1 VVGTLSRILT
11 RATAAL
17 LLLAVIG
24 GLPVALVH
32 YVGWPLPTA
41 VPDLDQLTGWLHT
54 PVTDTVIINLLAIA
68 AWLLWA
74 AFIHAIGHELLD
86 TWRGMPTR
94 TSRRNINPLRPA
106 AAALITAITLGTLL
120 TSGATA
126 GPTQQPATIA
136 VAQAQPAQAQPATEP
151 LQTIRPAAAGA
162 ITVHVGQERYTYVV
176 KKGDY
181 LYKIAGEWLG
191 DSNRWPEICKLNW
204 HRHFPTV
211 GGTLHDCDLIYPG
224 WDLILPEDASPP
236 ANATPAPPPTP
247 EPEPEPEPVE
257 PPTAEPT
264 PSPSPS
270 ADTGSPPP
278 STLPPHPDGVVDPAD
293 LPPVSPPSPSDAAS
307 PSPAATDSGTPPAT
321 TGPEHTEP
329 GDNDQED
336 NDQEDTEPAGE
347 PESSGTEGMT
357 LPGGSYLPWA
367 LAAALIAA
375 AAMVW
380 LQRQRRFRPGPTSD
394 PQTSTRQPPVVE
406 QVRRGMARDPA
417 APRLPADLVQR
428 AVAVPK
434 LPTLPPG
441 GIGLVGDGAHAAAR
455 AAIVTTLASGGPR
468 DPDRQ
473 GEVVIDGTTL
483 TTLIGADAASLG
495 PWPRLHIADDLD
507 HALAIVETRLLH
519 RSRILDE
526 HAATDLDTLRQRAPD
541 EEPLPPVL
549 LITETPPPGARM
561 RARATLG
568 LGTGLDVAALLLG
581 EWGHGT
587 TLRIDPTGHTQHVA
601 GPQIDTLDQR
611 MAVLDTD
618 TTVQMFATLREAH
631 TGEPTTTAADT
642 SADQPPPDADA
653 PQPVAGPAP
662 ANRREPG
669 PAAAPKVRLRVLG
682 NPQIENI
689 TRPGRPLR
697 AKALELAVYLACHPG
712 GKATREIGEYLCPEA
727 RLREADQR
735 VHTYASNLRHVLTRA
750 GAPHKDAYLIRDAAR
765 YRLDPVTVEV
775 DLWQLRDLLHHAA
788 IASGD
793 NRRHLLEQ
801 ACNLYAAPLA
811 DGCKYEWIE
820 PYRQQARQLVTRAHL
835 QLAEDLLPD
844 DPQRASDLL
853 DQAIGHDRYN
863 EALYCAAMHTRHAL
877 GDHDGIRN
885 LLRALTRALADIGAE
900 PSDSTVELAD
910 QLRASLEHR

>member
-1 VVGTLSRILT
+1 VVGTLFQILV
-11 RATAAL
+11 RTAAGL
-17 LLLAVIG
+17 LLTLVLV

-32 YVGWPLPTA
+32 YVGWPLPNS
-41 VPDLDQLTGWLHT
+41 VPNVEQLTGWLHT

-86 TWRGMPTR
+86 TWRGMPAR
-94 TSRRNINPLRPA
+94 AGGRNLNPLRPA

-120 TSGATA
+120 TSAAA
-126 GPTQQPATIA
+126 GLTQQPATIA
-136 VAQAQPAQAQPATEP
+136 VAQAQPAKAQPATEP
-151 LQTIRPAAAGA
+151 VQTIRPAAAGA

-176 KKGDY
+176 KKGGY
-181 LYKIAGEWLG
+181 LYKIAEQWLG
-191 DSNRWPEICKLNW
+191 DPNRWPEICKLNW
-204 HRHFPTV
+204 HRHFPTI

-224 WDLILPEDASPP
+224 WDLNLPDDARPP
-236 ANATPAPPPTP
+236 ADATPAPPPTP
-247 EPEPEPEPVE
+247 EPEPELEPRQVE
-257 PPTAEPT
+257 PPTVEPT
-264 PSPSPS
+264 PSPSPTAS
-270 ADTGSPPP
+270 TASPPP
-278 STLPPHPDGVVDPAD
+278 QSTLAPHPDGVVDPAD
-293 LPPVSPPSPSDAAS
+293 LPPPATPSPATAS
-307 PSPAATDSGTPPAT
+307 PSPAATDSGTPPA
-321 TGPEHTEP
+321 PVP
-329 GDNDQED
+329 
-336 NDQEDTEPAGE
+336 EDTEPGQTEQEDNEPAGAPE
-347 PESSGTEGMT
+347 PSDPEGMT

-367 LAAALIAA
+367 LAAAITAA
-375 AAMVW
+375 VAMVW
-380 LQRQRRFRPGPTSD
+380 LQRQRRYRPGLGDD
-394 PQTSTRQPPVVE
+394 PDTVTGLPPAVE
-406 QVRRGMARDPA
+406 DVRRRTVRDPA
-417 APRLPADLVQR
+417 APRLPVDTVER
-428 AVAVPK
+428 AVAVPE
-434 LPTLPPG
+434 LPALPPG

-483 TTLIGADAASLG
+483 TTLIGADAASFG

-507 HALAIVETRLLH
+507 HALTICETRLLH

-549 LITETPPPGARM
+549 LVTETPPPGVRM

-587 TLRIDPTGHTQHVA
+587 TLRVDPTGHTRHIA
-601 GPQIDTLDQR
+601 GPEVDTLDGP
-611 MAVLDTD
+611 MAVLDIG
-618 TTVQMFATLREAH
+618 TTVQMLATLREAH
-631 TGEPTTTAADT
+631 TGEPTASTVAADT
-642 SADQPPPDADA
+642 SVDQPAQEADTS
-653 PQPVAGPAP
+653 QPVFDPAP
-662 ANRREPG
+662 ASRRDAG
-669 PAAAPKVRLRVLG
+669 TTVAPRVRLRVLG
-682 NPQIENI
+682 KPQIENT

-750 GAPHKDAYLIRDAAR
+750 GGPHKDAYLIKVAAR
-765 YRLDPVTVEV
+765 YRLDPATVDV
-775 DLWQLRDLLHHAA
+775 DLWQLRDLLHQAA

-793 NRRHLLEQ
+793 TRRHLLDQ
-801 ACNLYAAPLA
+801 ACKLYAAALA
-811 DGCKYEWIE
+811 DGCNYDWIE
-820 PYRQQARQLVTRAHL
+820 PYRQQACQLVTRAHL
-835 QLAEDLLPD
+835 QLAEDLLPE

-863 EALYCAAMHTRHAL
+863 EALYRAAMHTRHAL

-885 LLRALTRALADIGAE
+885 LLRALTRALANLGAE
-900 PSDSTVELAD
+900 PSDNTVELAD
-910 QLRASLEHR
+910 QLRASFEQR

>member
-1 VVGTLSRILT
+1 VVGRLARTLIRT
-11 RATAAL
+11 TAAL
-17 LLLAVIG
+17 SLLAVVG
-24 GLPVALVH
+24 GLPAALVH
-32 YVGWPLPTA
+32 YVGWPLPRSL
-41 VPDLDQLTGWLHT
+41 PDPEQLTGWLHT

-74 AFIHAIGHELLD
+74 AFLHAIGHELLD
-86 TWRGMPTR
+86 TWRGMPTH
-94 TSRRNINPLRPA
+94 TGRRNLNPLRPA
-106 AAALITAITLGTLL
+106 AAALITALTLGTLL
-120 TSGATA
+120 TSATTG

-136 VAQAQPAQAQPATEP
+136 VAQAQPATEP
-151 LQTIRPAAAGA
+151 LQTIRPAVEGA
-162 ITVHVGQERYTYVV
+162 IIVHVGQQRYTYVV
-176 KKGDY
+176 QKGDH
-181 LYKIAGEWLG
+181 LCKIAGQWLG
-191 DSNRWPEICKLNW
+191 DPNRWPQICKLNW
-204 HRHFPTV
+204 HRHFPAV

-224 WDLILPEDASPP
+224 WDLILPGDARPP
-236 ANATPAPPPTP
+236 GDATPAPPPTP
-247 EPEPEPEPVE
+247 EPEPPQVE
-257 PPTAEPT
+257 PPTVEPT
-264 PSPSPS
+264 PSPSPTDWT
-270 ADTGSPPP
+270 ASPSPR
-278 STLPPHPDGVVDPAD
+278 STLPLHPDGVVDSAD
-293 LPPVSPPSPSDAAS
+293 LPPRTTPPPANVSPTSAA
-307 PSPAATDSGTPPAT
+307 PDSGTLPAT
-321 TGPEHTEP
+321 G
-329 GDNDQED
+329 
-336 NDQEDTEPAGE
+336 QEDTEPGDTEREDTE
-347 PESSGTEGMT
+347 PADVPEPSDPEGMT

-367 LAAALIAA
+367 LAAAITAA

-380 LQRQRRFRPGPTSD
+380 LQRQRRYRPGPGNG
-394 PQTSTRQPPVVE
+394 PQATPRLPPVVD

-428 AVAVPK
+428 AVAVPE

-441 GIGLVGDGAHAAAR
+441 GIGLVGEGAHAAAR

-468 DPDRQ
+468 EPDRQ

-495 PWPRLHIADDLD
+495 GWPRLHIADDLD

-549 LITETPPPGARM
+549 LVTETPPPGVRM

-587 TLRIDPTGHTQHVA
+587 TLRIDPTGHTEHVA
-601 GPQIDTLDQR
+601 GPEVDTLDQP
-611 MAVLDTD
+611 MAVLDTG
-618 TTVQMFATLREAH
+618 TTVQMLATLREAH
-631 TGEPTTTAADT
+631 TGEPTTSTAAADNSAGQPAQEADT
-642 SADQPPPDADA
+642 T
-653 PQPVAGPAP
+653 QPVAGPA
-662 ANRREPG
+662 AASRRDADT
-669 PAAAPKVRLRVLG
+669 AAAPKVTLRVLG
-682 NPQIENI
+682 TPQIENI
-689 TRPGRPLR
+689 TRPGRSLR
-697 AKALELAVYLACHPG
+697 AKALELAVYLACHPKG
-712 GKATREIGEYLCPEA
+712 APTREIGEYLCPEA

-750 GAPHKDAYLIRDAAR
+750 GGPRNNAYLIKVAAR
-765 YRLDPVTVEV
+765 YRLDPATVEV
-775 DLWQLRDLLHHAA
+775 DLWQLRDLLHRAA

-801 ACNLYAAPLA
+801 ACRMYAAPLA

-835 QLAEDLLPD
+835 QLAEDLLPE

-863 EALYCAAMHTRHAL
+863 EALYRAAMHTRHAL

-885 LLRALTRALADIGAE
+885 LLRALTRALADLGAE
-900 PSDSTVELAD
+900 PSDNTVELAD
-910 QLRASLEHR
+910 QLRASLDQR

>member
-1 VVGTLSRILT
+1 VVGTLFRILT
-11 RATAAL
+11 RATAGL
-17 LLLAVIG
+17 LLTAVIV
-24 GLPVALVH
+24 GLPVVLVH
-32 YVGWPLPTA
+32 YVGWPLPTS
-41 VPDLDQLTGWLHT
+41 VPDVEQLTGWLHT

-74 AFIHAIGHELLD
+74 AFIHAIGHELYD
-86 TWRGMPTR
+86 TWRGMPAR
-94 TSRRNINPLRPA
+94 SGSRNRNPLRPA

-120 TSGATA
+120 TSTATA
-126 GPTQQPATIA
+126 GPTQQPATVA
-136 VAQAQPAQAQPATEP
+136 VAQARPDQAQPVTQA
-151 LQTIRPAAAGA
+151 LQTIRPALGGA

-176 KKGDY
+176 RKGDY

-191 DSNRWPEICKLNW
+191 DPDRWPQICKLNW
-204 HRHFPTV
+204 HRHFPSV

-224 WDLILPEDASPP
+224 WDLILPDDARPP
-236 ANATPAPPPTP
+236 ADATPAQAP
-247 EPEPEPEPVE
+247 EPEPEPPQVE
-257 PPTAEPT
+257 PPTVEPT
-264 PSPSPS
+264 PSPSPTAS
-270 ADTGSPPP
+270 TGSPSPR
-278 STLPPHPDGVVDPAD
+278 STLPPHPDGVVDSAD
-293 LPPVSPPSPSDAAS
+293 LPPRTTPPPANVSPTS
-307 PSPAATDSGTPPAT
+307 AATDSGTPPAT
-321 TGPEHTEP
+321 AGPEDTEP
-329 GDNDQED
+329 GDTE
-336 NDQEDTEPAGE
+336 QEDTEPADAPE
-347 PESSGTEGMT
+347 PSDPEGVT

-367 LAAALIAA
+367 LAAAITAA

-380 LQRQRRFRPGPTSD
+380 LQRQRRYRPGPGND
-394 PQTSTRQPPVVE
+394 PQTTPRLPPVVD
-406 QVRRGMARDPA
+406 QVRRGMARSPA
-417 APRLPADLVQR
+417 APRLPADLVER
-428 AVAVPK
+428 AVAVPE

-468 DPDRQ
+468 EPDRQ

-495 PWPRLHIADDLD
+495 GWPRLHIGDDLD

-549 LITETPPPGARM
+549 LVTETPPPGARM

-587 TLRIDPTGHTQHVA
+587 TLRIDPTGHTEHAA
-601 GPQIDTLDQR
+601 GPEVDTLDQP
-611 MAVLDTD
+611 MAVLDTG
-618 TTVQMFATLREAH
+618 TTVQMLATLREAH
-631 TGEPTTTAADT
+631 TGEPTTSTTAADT
-642 SADQPPPDADA
+642 SAYQQEQEADTTQPAAD
-653 PQPVAGPAP
+653 PAP
-662 ANRREPG
+662 ASRREPDT
-669 PAAAPKVRLRVLG
+669 AAGPKVKLRVLG
-682 NPQIENI
+682 KPQIENI
-689 TRPGRPLR
+689 TRPGRQLR

-765 YRLDPVTVEV
+765 YRLDPATVEV
-775 DLWQLRDLLHHAA
+775 DLWQLRDLLHQADV
-788 IASGD
+788 ASGSI
-793 NRRHLLEQ
+793 RRGVLEQ
-801 ACNLYAAPLA
+801 ACDLYAAPLA
-811 DGCKYEWIE
+811 DGCNYDWIE
-820 PYRQQARQLVTRAHL
+820 PHRQQARQLATRAHL
-835 QLAEDLLPD
+835 QLAEDLLPE

-853 DQAIGHDRYN
+853 DQAIGYDRYN
-863 EALYCAAMHTRHAL
+863 EALYRAAMHTRHAL

-885 LLRALTRALADIGAE
+885 LLRALTRALADLGAE
-900 PSDSTVELAD
+900 PSDDTIELFNR
-910 QLRASLEHR
+910 LGTSLDRRQA